1 MKTNTIRKILVIV
14 LVASAWVAGSVST
27 LAADRDDQIEKTF
40 KNSEAYRT
48 QLKKADV
55 SIDSDNGVVTLKG
68 EVENE
73 NQRSVA
79 VETARDIPGVQRVN
93 DELRVAKAPSDEW
106 IATEVRGAL
115 LLHQNVSLIDTNV
128 SAINGVVT
136 LTGSAE
142 NEAEKS
148 LAAKYAAD
156 VKGVKSVKN
165 DIQVVA
171 KDADKKTGASDQTM
185 GEKIDDATITAR
197 LKYALSLN
205 RATSA
210 LRTEVKTENGVVT
223 VRGEAKNPAEKDLVT
238 KLATTIEGVRDVRNE
253 MIVENS

>member
-93 DELRVAKAPSDEW
+93 DKLRVAKAPSDEW

-115 LLHQNVSLIDTNV
+115 FLHKNVSLVDTKV
-128 SAINGVVT
+128 SAKNGVVT

-156 VKGVKSVKN
+156 VKGVKSIEN
-165 DIQVVA
+165 NIQVVA
-171 KDADKKTGASDQTM
+171 DSDKKPATSERSI
-185 GEKIDDATITAR
+185 GEKVDDATITAR
-197 LKYALSLN
+197 IKYALSLN

-210 LRTEVKTENGVVT
+210 LRTEVKTEDGVVT

-238 KLATTIEGVRDVRNE
+238 KLAMTVDGVRDVRNE
-253 MIVENS
+253 MIVASS

>member
-1 MKTNTIRKILVIV
+1 MKTNTIRKLFAFV
-14 LVASAWVAGSVST
+14 LVASAWAVGSVST

-40 KNSEAYRT
+40 KNSQAYRT
-48 QLKKADV
+48 QLKNANV
-55 SIDSDNGVVTLKG
+55 SIDSAEGVVTLKG
-68 EVENE
+68 EVANE
-73 NQRSVA
+73 AQKSVA

-115 LLHQNVSLIDTNV
+115 LLHKNVSLIDTNV